1 MNKEIEQTKD
11 GNVTL
16 KTISKVLEA
25 LRLSK
30 EPQST
35 YAISKLEQLNYN
47 SVVTAL
53 AYLEKEGKVKQFN
66 TSSGIFWEVE

>member
-1 MNKEIEQTKD
+1 MKKKIE
-11 GNVTL
+11 GNITIRTL
-16 KTISKVLEA
+16 EKVLEA

-53 AYLEKEGKVKQFN
+53 AYLEKESKVKQFN
-66 TSSGIFWEVE
+66 TSSGVFWEVLK

>member
-1 MNKEIEQTKD
+1 MKEKIE
-11 GNVTL
+11 GNITIRTL
-16 KTISKVLEA
+16 EKVLEA

-53 AYLEKEGKVKQFN
+53 AYLEKESKVKQFN
-66 TSSGIFWEVE
+66 TSSGVFWEVLK

>member
-1 MNKEIEQTKD
+1 MDSKIEQ
-11 GNVTL
+11 NITL
-16 KTISKVLEA
+16 RTINKVLEA

-53 AYLEKEGKVKQFN
+53 NYLEREGKVKQFK
-66 TSSGIFWEVE
+66 TSSGVFWQVEQ

>member
-1 MNKEIEQTKD
+1 MKEKVERNITIK
-11 GNVTL
+11 TL
-16 KTISKVLEA
+16 SKVLEA

-30 EPQST
+30 EPQSI

-53 AYLEKEGKVKQFN
+53 AYLAKEGKVKQFN
-66 TSSGIFWEVE
+66 TSSGVFWEVVK